1 MALALYRK
9 YRPQTFQELIDQNH
23 ITIILEQEVL
33 SGKVAH
39 AYLFSGPRGTGK
51 TSTARIFS
59 KAINCQNSSQKSED
73 KRGEPCNV
81 CEACVS
87 ITEGK
92 ALDVIEIDAASYTGV
107 DNVRET
113 IIETAKFAP
122 SRLKYKIFIIDEVHM
137 LSNSAWNAL
146 LKIMEEPPAHVIF
159 ILATTEI
166 RKVPQT
172 ILSRCQRFDF
182 HRVHQKEMVERLTF
196 LAKQEKIKVVPAVL
210 ETVARLS
217 EGCVRD
223 AESILE
229 QLFSLGE
236 KEVTEDVAALVLP
249 RTSWVLVLEFLEV
262 ISSREARR
270 GLALVERLVSEG
282 IDLAQFTSDLIEMT
296 RKILLIKIA
305 GKQSVAAGLDGPTAM
320 QLEKFAGNMTEAR
333 ILEVIDLFI
342 KTKQA
347 QKGSSIPQL
356 PLEIAVVEECEVEKG
371 GDPRTLRAPIGEPA
385 ENTRPRTTSG
395 DVDDIP
401 RGAPARVDNRPIL
414 DETNIM
420 STLRKGSPQAPL
432 KTPTS
437 VRDIV
442 QSPRKGGGEEKKEVI
457 SLAEIKEKWAEVL
470 KQAQVENHSLPFL
483 LSTSEPLTVEG
494 DMVTI
499 GLQYE
504 FHRDK
509 LNEPKC
515 RTVLEKIVSEVYG
528 IPLRVV
534 GTLMAQKELVAN
546 SVDDILSTLG
556 GRVVE

>member
-9 YRPQTFQELIDQNH
+9 YRPQTFQELIGQNH
-23 ITIILEQEVL
+23 IKIILEQEVL

-59 KAINCQNSSQKSED
+59 KAINCT
-73 KRGEPCNV
+73 KRAKAGEPCND
-81 CEACVS
+81 CESCKT

-92 ALDVIEIDAASYTGV
+92 ALDVMEIDAASYTGV

-122 SRLKYKIFIIDEVHM
+122 SRLQYKIFIIDEAHM

-166 RKVPQT
+166 HKVPQT

-182 HRVHQKEMVERLTF
+182 RRVNPKEMIERLEF

-210 ETVARLS
+210 ETVVRLC

-249 RTSWVLVLEFLEV
+249 RTSWTLVLEFLEV
-262 ISSREARR
+262 ISGRESRK
-270 GLALVERLVSEG
+270 GLALIERLVSEG

-296 RKILLIKIA
+296 RKILLVKIA
-305 GKQSVAAGLDGPTAM
+305 GKQSVASSLDGPTATK
-320 QLEKFAGNMTEAR
+320 LEKFAENMAEAR
-333 ILEVIDLFI
+333 VLEIIDLFI
-342 KTKQA
+342 RTKQA
-347 QKGSSIPQL
+347 QKSASIPQL
-356 PLEIAVVEECEVEKG
+356 PLEIAVVEGCEVEKG
-371 GDPRTLRAPIGEPA
+371 DDPRTLRAPIGEPA

-414 DETNIM
+414 EENNTM

-432 KTPTS
+432 KASAPVRVATITTPS
-437 VRDIV
+437 RN
-442 QSPRKGGGEEKKEVI
+442 GGGEEKKEVI
-457 SLAEIKEKWAEVL
+457 SLEEVKEKWAEVL
-470 KQAQVENHSLPFL
+470 KLAQVENHSLPFL
-483 LSTSEPLTVEG
+483 LSTSEPLGVDG

-499 GLQYE
+499 GLQYL

-528 IPLRVV
+528 IPLRVD
-534 GTLMAQKELVAN
+534 GILMAQKVQVAN
-546 SVDDILSTLG
+546 SMDDILSTLG